1 MTLPRAL
8 AVLAIAATLLTGC
21 SAAAPTPA
29 PEPTPEFDMPSIGI
43 NDWEESTTAEF
54 VAAFPDVDTSFVSDI
69 PELVVQRNKGAWSLG
84 SGTTLSGFAIIDT
97 WARSHYEIE
106 DDGDDRSALIVTD
119 TQVIKFIYR
128 PMNEGF
134 IAHFFISD

>member
-1 MTLPRAL
+1 
-8 AVLAIAATLLTGC
+8 
-21 SAAAPTPA
+21 
-29 PEPTPEFDMPSIGI
+29 MPSIGI

-54 VAAFPDVDTSFVSDI
+54 VEAFPDVDTSFVSDI
-69 PELVVQRNKGAWSLG
+69 PELIVQRNKGAWSLG

-97 WARSHYEIE
+97 WARSHHEIE